1 MESLVGVLVDVSG
14 SMETS
19 FSDSGNRR
27 GGEWARA
34 NFDLVDNLVK
44 HDVSQRNHVFALCF
58 GGRDE
63 PVAFDLLNTIGKER
77 ASDGLTFEDTIERVL
92 KILEKSGAPR
102 VRGWAKMSVLLSVI
116 KERDAKLFLDVMT
129 DDSTFSRRFANE
141 CLPKECRG
149 VSLSFNEVAGAGV
162 GAVSSFYGALGSL
175 PGSSD
180 FKRVSEAYEIIAT
193 EDSIREVIVKGKQ
206 LLRELGL
213 TYTVEIGED
222 AVMDAHKARNILH
235 GHIKKDDLTNEKVD
249 ELMDDFR
256 PYIYGGTPL
265 METLQ
270 HAKRLFSIPK
280 FNEYNKLLFI
290 LSNGKPTDYEISP
303 PIEELN
309 DLGVKTVSCYITTE
323 SIPEPKRLYSRASPS
338 WDSAAQFMFEMSSNI
353 KTELIPRTIFAKR
366 GWKIDIENNATRLFF
381 QVNHPDLLDDVCDLA
396 RDVVC
401 SQDALSD
408 LLSSI
413 DLDLYINQANQGF
426 EPQEQEG
433 GTCYANAS
441 AAVLHLAMKRI
452 IGRDGGVPD
461 FFTLRDEI
469 IGAYG
474 EHGANTVKVLQEVC
488 PKYRLHCRE
497 VEFLGALKA
506 ITEKRPVVARFR
518 LTDVEWDRFLN
529 FYRRNPRGILSHSD
543 LRVREQTRERR
554 SGHAVVLTSFD
565 SQCLRLM
572 NSWSDRWADGGFFR
586 VSDANVLDLEF
597 FDVFWTVADLK
608 QSEKNAYSRHGA
620 DVAQNKFAR
629 LRGLQ
634 MAQYKCPL
642 CHNQSKLGEF
652 TGHALETR
660 CPICKGSFRI
670 ENLGEDLALNLYLV
684 SLSTPPSQTTLIYER
699 KAPAWPP
706 KYLRRFLHSTE

>member
-1 MESLVGVLVDVSG
+1 MESLVGVLVDVSH
-14 SMETS
+14 SMKTC

-44 HDVSQRNHVFALCF
+44 HDLSHRNHVFSLCF
-58 GGRDE
+58 GGRAY
-63 PVAFDLLNTIGKER
+63 PSAFDLLNTIGKER
-77 ASDGLTFEDTIERVL
+77 PPDGLTLEDTIERVL
-92 KILEKSGAPR
+92 EILEKSGAPR
-102 VRGWAKMSVLLSVI
+102 VRRWAKMSVLLSVI
-116 KERDAKLFLDVMT
+116 EEHDAKSFLDIMT
-129 DDSTFSRRFANE
+129 DDSIFSRRFANE

-149 VSLSFNEVAGAGV
+149 VCASLNEVAGAGL

-175 PGSSD
+175 TGSNAL
-180 FKRVSEAYEIIAT
+180 KRVSEDCDSFAT
-193 EDSIREVIVKGKQ
+193 ADSIREVIVKGKQ
-206 LLRELGL
+206 LLKEHKPKYNG
-213 TYTVEIGED
+213 VSIGED
-222 AVMDAHKARNILH
+222 AVMDAHKARTILH
-235 GHIKKDDLTNEKVD
+235 GRIKKDDLTNERVD
-249 ELMDDFR
+249 ALMDDIR
-256 PYIYGGTPL
+256 PYIYGATPL
-265 METLQ
+265 MKTLQ
-270 HAKRLFSIPK
+270 HAKCLFSIRK

-290 LSNGKPTDYEISP
+290 LSDGKATDDEISP

-309 DLGVKTVSCYITTE
+309 ALGVKTVSCYITAK
-323 SIPEPKRLYSRASPS
+323 SICEPKRLYSQVSPS
-338 WDSAAQFMFEMSSNI
+338 WDSAAKFMFKMSSKV
-353 KTELIPRTIFAKR
+353 KTELIPRTIFVKR
-366 GWKIDIENNATRLFF
+366 GWKIDIENNETRLFV

-396 RDVVC
+396 RDIVC

-518 LTDVEWDRFLN
+518 LTDAEWDRFSN
-529 FYRRNPRGILSHSD
+529 FYRRNPRGILSLSD
-543 LRVREQTRERR
+543 LRVREQARERR
-554 SGHAVVLTSFD
+554 IGHAVVLTSFD

-597 FDVFWTVADLK
+597 VDVFWTIADLK

-620 DVAQNKFAR
+620 DVAQNLFAR

-670 ENLGEDLALNLYLV
+670 ENPGEDLALNLYLV
-684 SLSTPPSQTTLIYER
+684 SLSTPQA
-699 KAPAWPP
+699 KQ
-706 KYLRRFLHSTE
+706 H